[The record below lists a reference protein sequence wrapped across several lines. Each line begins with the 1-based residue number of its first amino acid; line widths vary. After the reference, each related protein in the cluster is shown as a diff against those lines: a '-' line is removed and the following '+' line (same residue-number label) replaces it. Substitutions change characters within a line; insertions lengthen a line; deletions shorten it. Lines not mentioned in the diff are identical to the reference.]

1 MGRTQVT
8 GTEILDN
15 SVKGIDIDELTLVA
29 SSIPFSDSEFTANNI
44 RDAIVE
50 SIINR
55 PHKNFFYG
63 DIDRDILIPSSRAM
77 VMVNPKFNDNEIVV
91 EGELVIL

>member
-1 MGRTQVT
+1 MGRTRIT
-8 GTEILDN
+8 GEEIADN
-15 SVKGIDIDELTLVA
+15 TVKGIDIDELTLVA

-50 SIINR
+50 GIINR

-63 DIDRDILIPSSRAM
+63 AIDRDILIPNNRAM
-77 VMVNPKFNDNEIVV
+77 IMVNPKINDNEIIV